1 MLPSLRPLV
10 LALTLALLEATSNA
24 RAEPAAAEADP
35 AARAAFEQG
44 AAAYEH
50 GRFAEALAA
59 FEHSYALSHHPKLLF
74 NIGRAADGD
83 GQAERAISAYDAYL
97 LAYPSADNRDFV
109 RSRLDKL
116 RSARAEPAKGPRLE
130 EPASPTSTP
139 VAPLANPSATDL
151 GVTGAPTTSA
161 DQARPW
167 YKRSWVWVVGGV
179 VTAGAITG
187 IVLAARA
194 GGSGDDNVRSD
205 QRVEALEVR
214 GR

>member
-10 LALTLALLEATSNA
+10 LALTLALLEATSSA
-24 RAEPAAAEADP
+24 HAEPAAEADP

-44 AAAYEH
+44 ASAYEH

-59 FEHSYALSHHPKLLF
+59 FERSYALSHHPKLLF

-97 LAYPSADNRDFV
+97 LAYPNADNRDFV

-116 RSARAEPAKGPRLE
+116 RTARAEPAKGPRVE
-130 EPASPTSTP
+130 EPASPTP
-139 VAPLANPSATDL
+139 PLAPLANPSATDL
-151 GVTGAPTTSA
+151 RVTGAPATSA

-167 YKRSWVWVVGGV
+167 YKRSWVWIVGGV

-187 IVLAARA
+187 IVLAASA
-194 GGSGDDNVRSD
+194 GGGGDDRVRSD
-205 QRVEALEVR
+205 QRVEALEVG